1 MPGHRAGPVVS
12 HAGGAKA
19 IPQVGKISI
28 RSNSWAE
35 PRVVDQVVNG
45 VEEVILALER

>member
-19 IPQVGKISI
+19 IPQVGKSSV

-45 VEEVILALER
+45 VEVILALER